1 MGEQDAMTTFGDL
14 VAQVKQELIG
24 YSKDQATITY
34 LTQPM
39 TSTATTFVVDLETVK
54 SVTRGL
60 VEIGDEL
67 LLVKKF
73 DSSSGVATVFANLNG
88 RGVAGSTATSHA
100 ADDIVTSDPR
110 YPTIRIKEAINDT
123 VRATYP
129 SLWVF
134 GSHEF
139 QKQAPQFEYQLPAEV
154 EDVYKVTFDTIGP
167 SLIWQPAQNWRFNAL
182 ASTVINGQ
190 AATGKTLQI
199 FDRIVPGRR
208 VRVVTREKP
217 GTFTLDSDDFLT
229 TTGYYSESIVD
240 VIKYGATARML
251 GANEA
256 ARLQQQAIESTERAP
271 LVPTG
276 AAAEAATYY
285 WGQYYRRLQEE
296 VDRMQDLFQTY
307 QYTMV

>member
-1 MGEQDAMTTFGDL
+1 MTTFADL

-39 TSTATTFVVDLETVK
+39 SASDTTFTVDLETVK
-54 SVTRGL
+54 NVTRGI

-67 LLVKKF
+67 LLVKKY
-73 DSSSGVATVFANLNG
+73 DTGSGLVTVFANLNG
-88 RGVAGSTATSHA
+88 RGVSGTVATSHLV
-100 ADDIVTSDPR
+100 DDVVTSDPR
-110 YPTIRIKEAINDT
+110 YPTQRIKEAINDT
-123 VRATYP
+123 IRATYP
-129 SLWVF
+129 NLWVF
-134 GSHEF
+134 GEYEF
-139 QKQAPQFEYQLPAEV
+139 QKQAPKFEYELPVET

-182 ASTVINGQ
+182 ASKVINGQ
-190 AATGKTLQI
+190 AATGKSIQVM
-199 FDRIVPGRR
+199 DRIVPGRR
-208 VRVVTREKP
+208 VRVVTRKKP
-217 GTFTLDSDDFLT
+217 APLVNGTDDFLT
-229 TTGYYSESIVD
+229 TTGFYSESIED

-276 AAAEAATYY
+276 AATDAATYY

-296 VDRMQDLFQTY
+296 TDRMHDLFQTY
-307 QYTMV
+307 QYFLT